1 MTEVYAYLV
10 SHTHRTWFGL
20 RRHHYRTVLA
30 LAKPVDSMA
39 AFETLERLV
48 AGQLRVHPSD
58 LAVTGLYP
66 LNAPAQERAAA
77 APDAPERFV
86 FEGPA
91 QLAVERLHTEA
102 RRHALTV
109 RKLTATD
116 IGLFRARALLEALA
130 QECHPRELAHLP
142 RAGLGQ
148 LLHLVRGELD
158 NYPNVFPAG
167 LATLAGAERVLE
179 DTAVR
184 WDRSCLVP
192 LKGAV

>member
-109 RKLTATD
+109 KR
-116 IGLFRARALLEALA
+116 
-130 QECHPRELAHLP
+130 
-142 RAGLGQ
+142 
-148 LLHLVRGELD
+148 
-158 NYPNVFPAG
+158 
-167 LATLAGAERVLE
+167 
-179 DTAVR
+179 
-184 WDRSCLVP
+184 
-192 LKGAV
+192 